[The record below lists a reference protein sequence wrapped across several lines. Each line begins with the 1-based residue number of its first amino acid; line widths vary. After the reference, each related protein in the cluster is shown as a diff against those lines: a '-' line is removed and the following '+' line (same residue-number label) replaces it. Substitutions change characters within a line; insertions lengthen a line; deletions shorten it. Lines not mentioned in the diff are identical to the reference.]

1 MGAGASAADGRL
13 FCHGC
18 GARTAIVDGLE
29 RPCCA
34 VCGATDGVEVTDAR
48 LPVTSPTSAMRALS
62 RASLPTHRA
71 SSSSA
76 GANPAAT
83 SMRVELITAD
93 GRILD
98 VATQSLLSEGLKEEE
113 CLTAVVL
120 QAKLAVTRKMDPWV
134 HGGAFALWCCGGNQI
149 VAWGSPNYGG
159 DSSAVQD
166 QLRNVQQVQG
176 TFGAFAA
183 ILADGSVV
191 TWGHPSYGGDSSAV
205 QNQLRNVQ
213 QVQGTHSAFA
223 ATLADGSVV
232 TWGNPNHGGD
242 SSAVQDQLRNVQQ
255 VQGTYGAF
263 AAILADGSVVTWGNP
278 NHGGDSS
285 AVQDQ
290 LRNVQQ
296 VQGTHGAFAAILADG
311 SVVTWGNPD
320 YGCDSSAVQDQLRNV
335 QQVQGTHS
343 AFAAILADGS
353 VVTWGHPDCGAN
365 SSAVQD
371 QLRNVQQVQGTHS
384 AFAAIL
390 ADGSVVTWGHPD
402 CGANSSAVRD
412 QLRNVQQVE
421 GTHGAFAAILADGSV
436 VTWGH
441 PSCGGDSSA
450 VQDQLRNVQQ
460 VQGTYGAFAAILAD
474 GSVVTWG
481 HPSYGGDS
489 SAVQDQLYEAV
500 ISVHVVDTIVLALLS
515 VSVVAL
521 ERPEDGGLLLRVL
534 PNVVARPRVES
545 EPGNLSAPISLV
557 AEDQDQEEW
566 ELPPEPACDAFVSR
580 LQASTRVEALSG
592 GHCVICAEDIVEH
605 GTPVVTLNCQHHFHE
620 DCIRRWLT
628 RRHTCPTCRME
639 LEVDDVRYLRSIG
652 LKEEAEALEKVKR
665 ERLALEQ
672 QQQAAERRRW
682 VESMRRGEAVHFGLA
697 CGACS
702 ISPMVGECFRCKDC
716 EDFVI
721 CSECHKHREEWHA
734 PSHQFTSFGVPC
746 EPPPGLLTVLVPPA
760 REASGPQSPA
770 AEVALAAI
778 RSLALAPLAGRRA
791 PAATGPLPGRR

>member
-34 VCGATDGVEVTDAR
+34 ACGATDGVEVTDAR

-76 GANPAAT
+76 RANPAAT
-83 SMRVELITAD
+83 SMRVE
-93 GRILD
+93 
-98 VATQSLLSEGLKEEE
+98 
-113 CLTAVVL
+113 
-120 QAKLAVTRKMDPWV
+120 
-134 HGGAFALWCCGGNQI
+134 
-149 VAWGSPNYGG
+149 
-159 DSSAVQD
+159 
-166 QLRNVQQVQG
+166 
-176 TFGAFAA
+176 
-183 ILADGSVV
+183 
-191 TWGHPSYGGDSSAV
+191 
-205 QNQLRNVQ
+205 
-213 QVQGTHSAFA
+213 
-223 ATLADGSVV
+223 
-232 TWGNPNHGGD
+232 
-242 SSAVQDQLRNVQQ
+242 
-255 VQGTYGAF
+255 
-263 AAILADGSVVTWGNP
+263 
-278 NHGGDSS
+278 
-285 AVQDQ
+285 
-290 LRNVQQ
+290 
-296 VQGTHGAFAAILADG
+296 
-311 SVVTWGNPD
+311 
-320 YGCDSSAVQDQLRNV
+320 
-335 QQVQGTHS
+335 
-343 AFAAILADGS
+343 
-353 VVTWGHPDCGAN
+353 
-365 SSAVQD
+365 
-371 QLRNVQQVQGTHS
+371 
-384 AFAAIL
+384 
-390 ADGSVVTWGHPD
+390 
-402 CGANSSAVRD
+402 
-412 QLRNVQQVE
+412 
-421 GTHGAFAAILADGSV
+421 
-436 VTWGH
+436 
-441 PSCGGDSSA
+441 
-450 VQDQLRNVQQ
+450 
-460 VQGTYGAFAAILAD
+460 
-474 GSVVTWG
+474 
-481 HPSYGGDS
+481 
-489 SAVQDQLYEAV
+489 
-500 ISVHVVDTIVLALLS
+500 S

-534 PNVVARPRVES
+534 PNVVARPVES
-545 EPGNLSAPISLV
+545 EPGSLSAPISL
-557 AEDQDQEEW
+557 AEEQDQEW

-592 GHCVICAEDIVEH
+592 GHCVICAEDILEH

-697 CGACS
+697 CGACA

-716 EDFVI
+716 EDFMM

-760 REASGPQSPA
+760 RETSGPQSPA

-791 PAATGPLPGRR
+791 PAGPLPGRR